1 MNFIESV
8 SNYVLEN
15 LAVKDLPKIS
25 IIALSENIKSE
36 SIYILAGMSENDNS
50 FEILQYFNNSLDEL
64 NIKLPS
70 KIESAKILTKYY
82 LTEIVTNPNEAF
94 EIMIILDNEVYKQ
107 IDWENCNSKYIGEE
121 LKIEYLYTWYRE
133 IQDWKDNG
141 ILLYHN
147 ELNKKNQFLKLKE
160 NLVLEAEKALK
171 NHYN

>member
-8 SNYVLEN
+8 SNYILEN

-94 EIMIILDNEVYKQ
+94 
-107 IDWENCNSKYIGEE
+107 
-121 LKIEYLYTWYRE
+121 
-133 IQDWKDNG
+133 
-141 ILLYHN
+141 
-147 ELNKKNQFLKLKE
+147 
-160 NLVLEAEKALK
+160 
-171 NHYN
+171 